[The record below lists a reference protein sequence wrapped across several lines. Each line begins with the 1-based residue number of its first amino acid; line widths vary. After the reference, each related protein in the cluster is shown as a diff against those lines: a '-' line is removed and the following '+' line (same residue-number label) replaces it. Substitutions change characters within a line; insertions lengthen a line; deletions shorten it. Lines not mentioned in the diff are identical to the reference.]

1 MSQSS
6 KNTSQSLSVLRA
18 AASQVAAEEQEVGVD
33 GMLRA
38 ADEIANERGLSSPLR
53 KSPERA
59 DSSHGGGGGG
69 RSDYMQQENDS
80 SRGNVIPR
88 FSPRLADIDDHVAA
102 SVLQAKAQAQSRA
115 QADAEEDTFALMREM
130 KIEPKVSATVG
141 FADDVQALLDHV
153 AVSKGPPLAAT
164 EPIPISRPPRPANA
178 ATTTSVSSSS
188 SSAVR
193 ERYKK
198 RLEQSL
204 HNKSLQSLGH
214 ASHSASLYSEP
225 AEVALRLSLAD
236 DRPYADHIRRAFRN
250 EIEETLFRSTF
261 VIHKSGSSVSSE
273 KTRKSKQEYQKMR
286 KTADRLSAPAQ
297 KEPSAWER
305 KADKTL
311 RYSTFEEAKE
321 CTFRPRLNGRKNERR
336 DRNDDEAK
344 EDPKSSFISRQEAE
358 ERNRREELTFMMGKQ
373 NYDAKVDKKICPRC
387 GAKQSYD
394 EVREKRKICPN
405 CNVEYCNALTWAK
418 VRNRFWKKCNDYA
431 KRVNQHREEILQQIE
446 DDFLYT
452 VKKVV
457 NEEGKVVEIKTP
469 RRRVLTSFEEE
480 EFFERIESKLALKKE
495 RLQQLEKEIY
505 EEKCTFHPSVK
516 EYKDPSRYEED
527 DLSTYSDDDKNVVQA
542 FLTRYEED
550 MAHRR
555 EVMPQRYM
563 PLGSARKAW
572 EEEIAPFKV

>member
-53 KSPERA
+53 KSPERP
-59 DSSHGGGGGG
+59 DSSRGGGGGG
-69 RSDYMQQENDS
+69 ARSDYMQQENDS

-88 FSPRLADIDDHVAA
+88 FSPRIADIDEHVAA
-102 SVLQAKAQAQSRA
+102 SVLQAKAQAEARA
-115 QADAEEDTFALMREM
+115 RADAEEDTFALMREM

-153 AVSKGPPLAAT
+153 TVSKGPPLAAT
-164 EPIPISRPPRPANA
+164 EPIPISRPPKSANA
-178 ATTTSVSSSS
+178 ATTSVSSSS
-188 SSAVR
+188 STAVR

-204 HNKSLQSLGH
+204 QNKSLQSLGH
-214 ASHSASLYSEP
+214 TSHSASLYSEP

-273 KTRKSKQEYQKMR
+273 KTRKSKLDYQKMR

-321 CTFRPRLNGRKNERR
+321 CTFRPRLNGRKNDRR
-336 DRNDDEAK
+336 DRNDDEVK
-344 EDPKSSFISRQEAE
+344 EDPKSSFISR
-358 ERNRREELTFMMGKQ
+358 
-373 NYDAKVDKKICPRC
+373 
-387 GAKQSYD
+387 
-394 EVREKRKICPN
+394 
-405 CNVEYCNALTWAK
+405 
-418 VRNRFWKKCNDYA
+418 
-431 KRVNQHREEILQQIE
+431 
-446 DDFLYT
+446 
-452 VKKVV
+452 
-457 NEEGKVVEIKTP
+457 
-469 RRRVLTSFEEE
+469 
-480 EFFERIESKLALKKE
+480 
-495 RLQQLEKEIY
+495 
-505 EEKCTFHPSVK
+505 
-516 EYKDPSRYEED
+516 
-527 DLSTYSDDDKNVVQA
+527 
-542 FLTRYEED
+542 
-550 MAHRR
+550 
-555 EVMPQRYM
+555 
-563 PLGSARKAW
+563 
-572 EEEIAPFKV
+572 